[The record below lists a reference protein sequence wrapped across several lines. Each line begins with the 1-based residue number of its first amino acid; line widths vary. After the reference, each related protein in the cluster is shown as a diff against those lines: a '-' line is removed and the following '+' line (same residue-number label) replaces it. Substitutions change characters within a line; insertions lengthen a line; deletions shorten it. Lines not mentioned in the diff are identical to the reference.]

1 MTPSPV
7 LVDQTTTAVPLE
19 IVGPAIAFCLLLIA
33 YRMLIIRDR
42 RPTTTAAHWY
52 ALFIGIYA
60 ALRIEVVHNWVIDQL
75 HITLGDVRLIGAML
89 QVCSAAALLLLG
101 LCWRSRTGD
110 VKTWVR
116 PALTA
121 GVGAVCLGLLII
133 HAPVRHTGLAIEEL
147 DGSWRTGA
155 YLTLHSFLFIPA
167 ELVIVATL
175 WQMAKSTTRARRV
188 LVTLLSMAIAFSAF
202 NLFLVMGA
210 GWLMSAGVD
219 GALTEPRSMLRNDI
233 ALYPTLL
240 PWIPVGI
247 PAVVVDIRHR
257 LGLGRG
263 PEDRMAELRPMWRDL
278 TAIAPA
284 YRLAEL
290 GPDDGLPS
298 EAEREFR
305 MRIELEEIIFAISR
319 YLPPDIEW
327 PDDPN
332 DRATLL
338 GLACRKFAERDDCS
352 DSPAEEKVL
361 IPALRPIWATND
373 SELEAVANAWSERPD
388 AAIQLP
394 ARSASS

>member
-1 MTPSPV
+1 MTPSQT
-7 LVDQTTTAVPLE
+7 LIDQTTTAVPLE
-19 IVGPAIAFCLLLIA
+19 IVGTGVGFGLLLIA

-52 ALFIGIYA
+52 ALFIGVYA
-60 ALRIEVVHNWVIDQL
+60 ALRIGVVHDWVIAHL

-110 VKTWVR
+110 VRKWVR

-121 GVGAVCLGLLII
+121 GVVGVCIALLVI
-133 HAPVRHTGLAIEEL
+133 HEPIRQTGLAVEEL
-147 DGSWRTGA
+147 NGSWRTGA

-167 ELVIVATL
+167 ELVVVATL
-175 WQMAKSTTRARRV
+175 WQMAKSTTSARRL
-188 LVTLLSMAIAFSAF
+188 LVTLLSLAIAFSAF
-202 NLFLVMGA
+202 NLLLVMGA

-219 GALTEPRSMLRNDI
+219 GPLTEPRSMVRNDL

-247 PAVVVDIRHR
+247 PAVVVDIRRR
-257 LGLGRG
+257 LGLNRG
-263 PEDRMAELRPMWRDL
+263 PADRMAQLRPLWSDL
-278 TAIAPA
+278 TAVAPA

-305 MRIELEEIIFAISR
+305 MRIELEEIIFAVSR
-319 YLPPDIEW
+319 YLPPDTVW
-327 PDDPN
+327 PDTPDG
-332 DRATLL
+332 RAHVL
-338 GLACRKFAERDDCS
+338 GEACRKFAEQHRAADG
-352 DSPAEEKVL
+352 DSSPESRMLVSA
-361 IPALRPIWATND
+361 ARPSWATND
-373 SELEAVANAWSERPD
+373 AELEAVANAW
-388 AAIQLP
+388 AAQHP
-394 ARSASS
+394 AARLIGVG

>member
-1 MTPSPV
+1 MTPSPA

-19 IVGPAIAFCLLLIA
+19 IVGPAVAFGILIIA

-60 ALRIEVVHNWVIDQL
+60 ALRIEGVHNWIIDRL

-89 QVCSAAALLLLG
+89 QVCAAAALLLLG

-116 PALTA
+116 PALTT
-121 GVGAVCLGLLII
+121 GVVGVCITLLII
-133 HAPVRHTGLAIEEL
+133 HAPVRHTGLAVEEL

-167 ELVIVATL
+167 ELVVVATL
-175 WQMAKSTTRARRV
+175 WQMAKSTTRSRRV

-219 GALTEPRSMLRNDI
+219 AWFTEPRSMVRNDV

-247 PAVVVDIRHR
+247 PAVLGDIRQR
-257 LGLGRG
+257 LKLGRG

-278 TAIAPA
+278 TSIAPE

-305 MRIELEEIIFAISR
+305 MRIELEEIIFAVSR
-319 YLPPDIEW
+319 YLPPGIEW
-327 PDDPN
+327 PDDPAE
-332 DRATLL
+332 RASILE
-338 GLACRKFAERDDCS
+338 LACRRFAERTDCS
-352 DSPAEEKVL
+352 GL
-361 IPALRPIWATND
+361 IPKEKGPLPELRPSWATND
-373 SELEAVANAWSERPD
+373 AELEAVANVWASSF
-388 AAIQLP
+388 AGAIQTQ
-394 ARSASS
+394 RSALS